1 MTPRAIP
8 RRVAIALFATLAVHA
23 AEAGDTNRKR
33 REPPDG
39 PPLVVGALQ
48 YEAPRAGRPFGFA
61 QDGGVVV
68 ARRADTGDVVWA
80 RRVPAKAPD
89 PHMDGDKQDV
99 FIKSLALSA
108 DGRHLAIVD
117 ERGQRF
123 EMGLDGCGV
132 RAPPWGRPWRDRR
145 EWARGRARRAPA
157 MSPDA
162 DDLMLFAR
170 VAESGSFSRAAERV
184 QLPKSTVSRRIA
196 ALEKRLGERLLQR
209 TTRKLVITEF
219 GQGVL
224 DHARALSEE
233 VDAAL
238 AFALS
243 RQARPSGRLRVSMP
257 GDFASTALERPL
269 AAFIRDFPEVSL
281 ELDLSPR
288 RVDLIGENFDLA
300 IRMGTLPDDTQLT
313 ARRLAVFTTGLYAA
327 PSLLREHGEPLTP
340 DALHTMPALMLL
352 SRSGDAVAWELS
364 PRDVAHGARADAVG
378 GDGVDGSGDDDNRPV
393 SANGPAPGDA
403 NASAPKAIRTRRST
417 DAPLHEIVPR
427 QHVRAN
433 SPDVLIR
440 LARSGAGV
448 VAVADFFAE
457 PYLARGELQ
466 RILPAWCLPDA
477 QCWAVFPGRRL
488 MPAKTRAFIDMLA
501 RTMSTCSEVIDA
513 SAAKVAAAPGRFR
526 VG

>member
-1 MTPRAIP
+1 
-8 RRVAIALFATLAVHA
+8 
-23 AEAGDTNRKR
+23 
-33 REPPDG
+33 
-39 PPLVVGALQ
+39 
-48 YEAPRAGRPFGFA
+48 
-61 QDGGVVV
+61 
-68 ARRADTGDVVWA
+68 
-80 RRVPAKAPD
+80 
-89 PHMDGDKQDV
+89 
-99 FIKSLALSA
+99 
-108 DGRHLAIVD
+108 
-117 ERGQRF
+117 
-123 EMGLDGCGV
+123 
-132 RAPPWGRPWRDRR
+132 
-145 EWARGRARRAPA
+145 

-162 DDLMLFAR
+162 DDLLLFAR
-170 VAESGSFSRAAERV
+170 VAETGSFSRAAERV

-257 GDFASTALERPL
+257 GDFASNALEQPL
-269 AAFIRDFPEVSL
+269 ADFVRDFPAVAL

-300 IRMGTLPDDTQLT
+300 IRMGELQDDAQLA

-327 PSLLREHGEPLTP
+327 PTLLREHGEPLEP
-340 DALHTMPALMLL
+340 EALRTMPALMLL
-352 SRSGDAVAWELS
+352 SRAGEATPWSLSRREPPAVA
-364 PRDVAHGARADAVG
+364 GAA
-378 GDGVDGSGDDDNRPV
+378 SGKGWRP
-393 SANGPAPGDA
+393 AA
-403 NASAPKAIRTRRST
+403 NAAAQT
-417 DAPLHEIVPR
+417 IVPA

-440 LARSGAGV
+440 LARRGAGV

-466 RILPAWCLPDA
+466 RILPDWCLPDA
-477 QCWAVFPGRRL
+477 DCWAVFPGRRL
-488 MPAKTRAFIDMLA
+488 MPAKTRAFIDMLS
-501 RTMSTCSEVIDA
+501 RTMSACAEALDA
-513 SAAKVAAAPGRFR
+513 SAPAVDASPGRFR
-526 VG
+526 VD

>member
-1 MTPRAIP
+1 MPFGKSPRVGP
-8 RRVAIALFATLAVHA
+8 VKA
-23 AEAGDTNRKR
+23 ADVLSRGTASEN
-33 REPPDG
+33 
-39 PPLVVGALQ
+39 
-48 YEAPRAGRPFGFA
+48 AGRPPHG
-61 QDGGVVV
+61 
-68 ARRADTGDVVWA
+68 RRLL
-80 RRVPAKAPD
+80 P
-89 PHMDGDKQDV
+89 
-99 FIKSLALSA
+99 
-108 DGRHLAIVD
+108 
-117 ERGQRF
+117 
-123 EMGLDGCGV
+123 
-132 RAPPWGRPWRDRR
+132 
-145 EWARGRARRAPA
+145 

-162 DDLMLFAR
+162 DDLLLFAR

-224 DHARALSEE
+224 DHARAMSEE

-257 GDFASTALERPL
+257 GDFASLALEGPL
-269 AAFIRDFPEVSL
+269 AQFIRGYPEVAL
-281 ELDLSPR
+281 EMDLSPR

-300 IRMGTLPDDTQLT
+300 IRMGTLPDDAQLA

-327 PSLLREHGEPLTP
+327 PALLREHGEPLAP
-340 DALHTMPALMLL
+340 EALHTMPALMLL
-352 SRSGDAVAWELS
+352 SRSGEAVPWELS
-364 PRDVAHGARADAVG
+364 PRGPGQAD
-378 GDGVDGSGDDDNRPV
+378 
-393 SANGPAPGDA
+393 GPAMPA
-403 NASAPKAIRTRRST
+403 KARRTT
-417 DAPLHEIVPR
+417 PAGAVQQVVPR

-457 PYLARGELQ
+457 PYLVRGELQ

-477 QCWAVFPGRRL
+477 ECWAVFPGRRL

-501 RTMSTCSEVIDA
+501 KAMSTCAEAVDA
-513 SAAKVAAAPGRFR
+513 SAAKVDASPGRFR

>member
-1 MTPRAIP
+1 
-8 RRVAIALFATLAVHA
+8 
-23 AEAGDTNRKR
+23 
-33 REPPDG
+33 
-39 PPLVVGALQ
+39 
-48 YEAPRAGRPFGFA
+48 
-61 QDGGVVV
+61 
-68 ARRADTGDVVWA
+68 
-80 RRVPAKAPD
+80 
-89 PHMDGDKQDV
+89 
-99 FIKSLALSA
+99 
-108 DGRHLAIVD
+108 
-117 ERGQRF
+117 
-123 EMGLDGCGV
+123 
-132 RAPPWGRPWRDRR
+132 
-145 EWARGRARRAPA
+145 

-162 DDLMLFAR
+162 DDLLLFAR

-257 GDFASTALERPL
+257 GDFASNALEQPL
-269 AAFIRDFPEVSL
+269 ADFVRDFPGVAL

-300 IRMGTLPDDTQLT
+300 IRMGELQDDAQLA
-313 ARRLAVFTTGLYAA
+313 ARRLAVFSTGLYAA
-327 PSLLREHGEPLTP
+327 PSLLREHGEPLEP
-340 DALHTMPALMLL
+340 AALHTMPALMLL
-352 SRSGDAVAWELS
+352 SRAGEASPWMLSRRDPAGVAS
-364 PRDVAHGARADAVG
+364 DKTGQRARAGAEPA
-378 GDGVDGSGDDDNRPV
+378 STPV
-393 SANGPAPGDA
+393 
-403 NASAPKAIRTRRST
+403 
-417 DAPLHEIVPR
+417 VPT

-440 LARSGAGV
+440 LARRGAGV

-466 RILPAWCLPDA
+466 RILPDWCLPDA
-477 QCWAVFPGRRL
+477 DCWAVFPGRRL
-488 MPAKTRAFIDMLA
+488 MPAKTRAFIDMLS
-501 RTMSTCSEVIDA
+501 RTMTACARAVDA
-513 SAAKVAAAPGRFR
+513 SASSVNASPGRFR
-526 VG
+526 VD

>member
-1 MTPRAIP
+1 MT
-8 RRVAIALFATLAVHA
+8 
-23 AEAGDTNRKR
+23 
-33 REPPDG
+33 
-39 PPLVVGALQ
+39 
-48 YEAPRAGRPFGFA
+48 
-61 QDGGVVV
+61 
-68 ARRADTGDVVWA
+68 
-80 RRVPAKAPD
+80 
-89 PHMDGDKQDV
+89 
-99 FIKSLALSA
+99 
-108 DGRHLAIVD
+108 
-117 ERGQRF
+117 
-123 EMGLDGCGV
+123 
-132 RAPPWGRPWRDRR
+132 
-145 EWARGRARRAPA
+145 
-157 MSPDA
+157 PDA
-162 DDLMLFAR
+162 DDLLLFAR

-257 GDFASTALERPL
+257 GDFASTALEQPL
-269 AAFIRDFPEVSL
+269 AGFIRDFPEVAL

-300 IRMGTLPDDTQLT
+300 IRMGALPDDSQLA
-313 ARRLAVFTTGLYAA
+313 ARRLAVFSTGLYAA

-340 DALHTMPALMLL
+340 DALRTMPALMLL
-352 SRSGDAVAWELS
+352 SRSGEAVAWQLS
-364 PRDVAHGARADAVG
+364 AREAAGADA
-378 GDGVDGSGDDDNRPV
+378 
-393 SANGPAPGDA
+393 
-403 NASAPKAIRTRRST
+403 ASAPVAKTRRGAEPPAH
-417 DAPLHEIVPR
+417 DIVPK

-448 VAVADFFAE
+448 VAVAEFFAE

-466 RILPAWCLPDA
+466 RILPDWCLPDA
-477 QCWAVFPGRRL
+477 DCWAVFPGRRL
-488 MPAKTRAFIDMLA
+488 MPAKTRAFIDMLSK
-501 RTMSTCSEVIDA
+501 TMSACSMAVDA
-513 SAAKVAAAPGRFR
+513 SAAAVNASPGRFR

>member
-1 MTPRAIP
+1 
-8 RRVAIALFATLAVHA
+8 
-23 AEAGDTNRKR
+23 
-33 REPPDG
+33 
-39 PPLVVGALQ
+39 
-48 YEAPRAGRPFGFA
+48 
-61 QDGGVVV
+61 
-68 ARRADTGDVVWA
+68 
-80 RRVPAKAPD
+80 
-89 PHMDGDKQDV
+89 
-99 FIKSLALSA
+99 
-108 DGRHLAIVD
+108 
-117 ERGQRF
+117 
-123 EMGLDGCGV
+123 
-132 RAPPWGRPWRDRR
+132 
-145 EWARGRARRAPA
+145 

-162 DDLMLFAR
+162 DDLLLFAR
-170 VAESGSFSRAAERV
+170 VAEAGSFSRAADRV

-257 GDFASTALERPL
+257 GDFASTALEKPL
-269 AAFIRDFPEVSL
+269 AGFIRDFPAVAL

-300 IRMGTLPDDTQLT
+300 IRMGALPDDTQLS

-340 DALHTMPALMLL
+340 EALRTMPALMLL
-352 SRSGDAVAWELS
+352 SRSGEAIAWQLS
-364 PRDVAHGARADAVG
+364 AREAAGAE
-378 GDGVDGSGDDDNRPV
+378 
-393 SANGPAPGDA
+393 
-403 NASAPKAIRTRRST
+403 ASASRPRRGAERAAH
-417 DAPLHEIVPR
+417 DIVPQ

-466 RILPAWCLPDA
+466 RILPDWCLPDA
-477 QCWAVFPGRRL
+477 DCWAVFPGRRL

-501 RTMSTCSEVIDA
+501 RTMSACSEAIDA
-513 SAAKVAAAPGRFR
+513 SAAAVNASPGRFR

>member
-1 MTPRAIP
+1 
-8 RRVAIALFATLAVHA
+8 
-23 AEAGDTNRKR
+23 
-33 REPPDG
+33 
-39 PPLVVGALQ
+39 
-48 YEAPRAGRPFGFA
+48 
-61 QDGGVVV
+61 
-68 ARRADTGDVVWA
+68 
-80 RRVPAKAPD
+80 
-89 PHMDGDKQDV
+89 
-99 FIKSLALSA
+99 
-108 DGRHLAIVD
+108 
-117 ERGQRF
+117 
-123 EMGLDGCGV
+123 
-132 RAPPWGRPWRDRR
+132 
-145 EWARGRARRAPA
+145 

-162 DDLMLFAR
+162 DDLLLFAR

-257 GDFASTALERPL
+257 GDFASNALEQPL
-269 AAFIRDFPEVSL
+269 ADFVRDFPAVAL

-300 IRMGTLPDDTQLT
+300 IRMGELQDDAQLA

-327 PSLLREHGEPLTP
+327 PTLLREHGEPLEP
-340 DALHTMPALMLL
+340 EALRTMPALMLL
-352 SRSGDAVAWELS
+352 SRAGEATPWSLSRREPPAVA
-364 PRDVAHGARADAVG
+364 GAA
-378 GDGVDGSGDDDNRPV
+378 SGKGWRP
-393 SANGPAPGDA
+393 AA
-403 NASAPKAIRTRRST
+403 NAAAQT
-417 DAPLHEIVPR
+417 IVPA

-440 LARSGAGV
+440 LARRGAGV

-466 RILPAWCLPDA
+466 RILPDWCLPDA
-477 QCWAVFPGRRL
+477 DCWAVFPGRRL
-488 MPAKTRAFIDMLA
+488 MPAKTRAFIDMLS
-501 RTMSTCSEVIDA
+501 RTMSACAEALDA
-513 SAAKVAAAPGRFR
+513 SAPAVDASPGRFR
-526 VG
+526 VD

>member
-1 MTPRAIP
+1 
-8 RRVAIALFATLAVHA
+8 
-23 AEAGDTNRKR
+23 
-33 REPPDG
+33 
-39 PPLVVGALQ
+39 
-48 YEAPRAGRPFGFA
+48 
-61 QDGGVVV
+61 
-68 ARRADTGDVVWA
+68 
-80 RRVPAKAPD
+80 
-89 PHMDGDKQDV
+89 
-99 FIKSLALSA
+99 
-108 DGRHLAIVD
+108 
-117 ERGQRF
+117 
-123 EMGLDGCGV
+123 
-132 RAPPWGRPWRDRR
+132 
-145 EWARGRARRAPA
+145 

-162 DDLMLFAR
+162 DDLLLFAR

-257 GDFASTALERPL
+257 GDFASTALEKPL
-269 AAFIRDFPEVSL
+269 AGFIRDFPDVAL

-300 IRMGTLPDDTQLT
+300 IRMGDLPDDAQLA

-327 PSLLREHGEPLTP
+327 PQLLREHGEPLTP
-340 DALHTMPALMLL
+340 DALATMPALMLL
-352 SRSGDAVAWELS
+352 ARSGEALPWSLS
-364 PRDVAHGARADAVG
+364 ARAPEPPA
-378 GDGVDGSGDDDNRPV
+378 DG
-393 SANGPAPGDA
+393 AAAGP
-403 NASAPKAIRTRRST
+403 RRAGADT
-417 DAPLHEIVPR
+417 PAQHVVPR

-457 PYLARGELQ
+457 PYLVRGELQ

-477 QCWAVFPGRRL
+477 TCWAVFPGRRL

-501 RTMSTCSEVIDA
+501 GTMSACSTAVDA
-513 SAAKVAAAPGRFR
+513 SAAAINASPGRFR
-526 VG
+526 VD